1 MMRIIGTVVV
11 ALLAL
16 YIIDT
21 EFADGRYFLALKTIT
36 RHLAG
41 RVGFYY

>member
-1 MMRIIGTVVV
+1 MMRITGTVVV

-21 EFADGRYFLALKTIT
+21 EFADGRYFLTLKALA

-41 RVGFYY
+41 RVGFYF

>member
-21 EFADGRYFLALKTIT
+21 EFADGRHFLALKAII
-36 RHLAG
+36 RHLFG
-41 RVGFYY
+41 RVGFYF

>member
-21 EFADGRYFLALKTIT
+21 EFADGRYFLALKAII

-41 RVGFYY
+41 RVGFYF

>member
-21 EFADGRYFLALKTIT
+21 EFADGRYFLALKAII
-36 RHLAG
+36 RHLAD
-41 RVGFYY
+41 RVGFYF